1 MKRTIVSAVAVLA
14 FSGAALITA
23 FSGFPTTAQAQ
34 NSGQKELEHKIGLI
48 DMAEVFKEYKKFKAL
63 REDLKVDIQAS
74 DRKAKVLAAQAKTIA
89 DQLKSGTFKEGS
101 QEYKRL
107 EDELIRMRTEFNSFK
122 ARVQRDFMRQESQ
135 IYKTVYL
142 EVADATKKYA
152 EYFKYTLVLRFNRKS
167 ISEAAGPKGI
177 LGSMNKQVIY
187 SRPEDD
193 ITDSVVDY
201 LNKLYNRAQGSA
213 SAKKSKKTS
222 TN

>member
-1 MKRTIVSAVAVLA
+1 M
-14 FSGAALITA
+14 
-23 FSGFPTTAQAQ
+23 
-34 NSGQKELEHKIGLI
+34 
-48 DMAEVFKEYKKFKAL
+48 
-63 REDLKVDIQAS
+63 
-74 DRKAKVLAAQAKTIA
+74 
-89 DQLKSGTFKEGS
+89 KSGTIKEGS

-107 EDELIRMRTEFNSFK
+107 EDQLIGLQTEFNSFK
-122 ARVQRDFMRQESQ
+122 AKVQRDFMRQESQ

-152 EYFKYTLVLRFNRKS
+152 EYFHYTLVLRFNRKS
-167 ISEAAGPKGI
+167 ISEAEGPKGI

-201 LNKLYNRAQGSA
+201 LNKLYDRAQGST
-213 SAKKSKKTS
+213 SAKKSPKKTS